1 MDILINNTD
10 KIWLERFS
18 APSDSG
24 YIVKLGMR
32 TGQEV
37 ATDLSYEMRDLLS
50 DCEWSGVGLDFQYQ
64 VFPALH
70 NGKETKVQ
78 LNVIPHDVVGIM
90 CFAQVGQ
97 NEGDLAYVKLLLRS
111 GRTCTLFSAK
121 TFNGNDHAWQIARK
135 AAELLEA

>member
-1 MDILINNTD
+1 MNILIN
-10 KIWLERFS
+10 KFESILLERYS
-18 APSDSG
+18 VADKNG
-24 YIVKLGMR
+24 YITRLGMR

-37 ATDLSYEMRDLLS
+37 AADLSYELRDLLS
-50 DCEWSGVGLDFQYQ
+50 ECEWSGVGLDFQYQ
-64 VFPALH
+64 VFPVSH
-70 NGKETKVQ
+70 NGKNSTVQ
-78 LNVIPHDVVGIM
+78 LNVIPDDVQGIM

-97 NEGDLAYVKLLLRS
+97 NEGDMAYVKLLLKG